1 MAIRILGTGS
11 YLAEKEVSNDELA
24 KYVDTSD
31 EWISSRT
38 GIKNRRIAVKE
49 TTTSMAAEAAERA
62 LEMAGKSAENVE
74 LIVLATVTPDYYTPS
89 GACQVQAAIGADKAI
104 AFDVNAACSGFVF
117 ALNVAKMYIETGF
130 VKNALVIGSETLSK
144 ILDWNDRGTCVLF
157 GDGAGAAYIEE
168 SDKGIIS
175 IVQGSIGKKGM
186 VLNCESRKTNN
197 IFVKDEINHDYLY
210 MDGQEVYKF
219 AVRQCPKCLQEA
231 LDKAGMTVDDVDYFV
246 LHQANVRIIESVAKR
261 LKAPLEKFPTTL
273 ECTCTSRPAREG
285 ARPEAR
291 RQDRHVGIRRRAHIR
306 RCGYGVVEALT
317 PVIFEGGTELLVVW
331 EYFFYL
337 GPEKCG
343 VVHLLSV
350 TQLVDYHVVYD
361 FGSGVHQC
369 TVEIQVTGGAAASPA
384 GLLMPDGD
392 PSVGHAY
399 YLSKMFYT

>member
-11 YLAEKEVSNDELA
+11 CLAEKEVSNDELA

-49 TTTSMAAEAAERA
+49 TTTSMAVEAAERA

-89 GACQVQAAIGADKAI
+89 GACQVQAAIGADKAIAFDVNAACSGFVFALNVAKMYIETGFVKNALVIGSETLSKILDWNDRGTCVLFGDGAGAAIGADKAI

-273 ECTCTSRPAREG
+273 DYTGNMSA
-285 ARPEAR
+285 AS
-291 RQDRHVGIRRRAHIR
+291 V
-306 RCGYGVVEALT
+306 
-317 PVIFEGGTELLVVW
+317 PVLLD
-331 EYFFYL
+331 
-337 GPEKCG
+337 
-343 VVHLLSV
+343 
-350 TQLVDYHVVYD
+350 QLVRKHGLKRGDKIAMSA
-361 FGSGVHQC
+361 FG
-369 TVEIQVTGGAAASPA
+369 A
-384 GLLMPDGD
+384 GLTYGAVVMEW
-392 PSVGHAY
+392 
-399 YLSKMFYT
+399 

>member
-1 MAIRILGTGS
+1 MGS
-11 YLAEKEVSNDELA
+11 EICTRDS
-24 KYVDTSD
+24 
-31 EWISSRT
+31 
-38 GIKNRRIAVKE
+38 
-49 TTTSMAAEAAERA
+49 
-62 LEMAGKSAENVE
+62 
-74 LIVLATVTPDYYTPS
+74 
-89 GACQVQAAIGADKAI
+89 KAI

-273 ECTCTSRPAREG
+273 DYTGNMSA
-285 ARPEAR
+285 AS
-291 RQDRHVGIRRRAHIR
+291 V
-306 RCGYGVVEALT
+306 
-317 PVIFEGGTELLVVW
+317 PVLLD
-331 EYFFYL
+331 
-337 GPEKCG
+337 
-343 VVHLLSV
+343 
-350 TQLVDYHVVYD
+350 QLVREHGLKRGDKIAMSA
-361 FGSGVHQC
+361 FG
-369 TVEIQVTGGAAASPA
+369 A
-384 GLLMPDGD
+384 GLTYGAVVMEW
-392 PSVGHAY
+392 
-399 YLSKMFYT
+399 

>member
-1 MAIRILGTGS
+1 MAIRIMGTGS
-11 YLAEKEVSNDELA
+11 CLAEREVSNDELS

-38 GIKNRRIAVKE
+38 GIKNRRIAVTE
-49 TTTSMAAEAAERA
+49 TTTSMAAEAALKA
-62 LEMAGKSAENVE
+62 LEMAEKAAEDVE
-74 LIVLATVTPDYYTPS
+74 LIILATVTPDYYTPS
-89 GACQVQAAIGADKAI
+89 GACQVQATIGADKAI

-157 GDGAGAAYIEE
+157 GDGAGAAYVEE

-197 IFVKDEINHDYLY
+197 LFINEEVKPDYLY

-219 AVRQCPKCLQEA
+219 AVRQCPKCLVEA
-231 LDKAGMTVDDVDYFV
+231 LDKAGMTADDVDYFV

-273 ECTCTSRPAREG
+273 DYTGNMSA
-285 ARPEAR
+285 AS
-291 RQDRHVGIRRRAHIR
+291 V
-306 RCGYGVVEALT
+306 
-317 PVIFEGGTELLVVW
+317 PVLLD
-331 EYFFYL
+331 
-337 GPEKCG
+337 
-343 VVHLLSV
+343 
-350 TQLVDYHVVYD
+350 QLVREHGLKRGDKIAMSA
-361 FGSGVHQC
+361 FG
-369 TVEIQVTGGAAASPA
+369 A
-384 GLLMPDGD
+384 GLTYGAVVMEW
-392 PSVGHAY
+392 
-399 YLSKMFYT
+399 

>member
-11 YLAEKEVSNDELA
+11 CLAEKEVSNDELA

-231 LDKAGMTVDDVDYFV
+231 LDKARMTVDDVDYFV

-273 ECTCTSRPAREG
+273 DYTGNMSA
-285 ARPEAR
+285 AS
-291 RQDRHVGIRRRAHIR
+291 V
-306 RCGYGVVEALT
+306 
-317 PVIFEGGTELLVVW
+317 PVLLD
-331 EYFFYL
+331 
-337 GPEKCG
+337 
-343 VVHLLSV
+343 
-350 TQLVDYHVVYD
+350 QLVREHGLKRGDKIAMSA
-361 FGSGVHQC
+361 FG
-369 TVEIQVTGGAAASPA
+369 A
-384 GLLMPDGD
+384 GLTYGAVVMEW
-392 PSVGHAY
+392 
-399 YLSKMFYT
+399 

>member
-1 MAIRILGTGS
+1 MAIRIMGTGS
-11 YLAEKEVSNDELA
+11 CLAEREVSNDELS

-38 GIKNRRIAVKE
+38 GIKNRRIAVTE
-49 TTTSMAAEAAERA
+49 TTTSMAAEAALKA
-62 LEMAGKSAENVE
+62 LEMAGKAAEDVE

-117 ALNVAKMYIETGF
+117 ALNIAKMYIETGF

-157 GDGAGAAYIEE
+157 GDGAGAAYVEE

-197 IFVKDEINHDYLY
+197 EEVKPDYLY

-219 AVRQCPKCLQEA
+219 AVRQCPKCLVEA
-231 LDKAGMTVDDVDYFV
+231 LDKAGMTADDVDYFV

-273 ECTCTSRPAREG
+273 DYTGNMSA
-285 ARPEAR
+285 AS
-291 RQDRHVGIRRRAHIR
+291 V
-306 RCGYGVVEALT
+306 
-317 PVIFEGGTELLVVW
+317 PVLLD
-331 EYFFYL
+331 
-337 GPEKCG
+337 
-343 VVHLLSV
+343 
-350 TQLVDYHVVYD
+350 QLVREHGLKRGDKIAMSA
-361 FGSGVHQC
+361 FG
-369 TVEIQVTGGAAASPA
+369 A
-384 GLLMPDGD
+384 GLTYGAVVMEW
-392 PSVGHAY
+392 
-399 YLSKMFYT
+399 